1 MPYGEW
7 KAKYQTP
14 ASAEQLAAFDSN
26 KPAD

>member
-7 KAKYQTP
+7 KDRYQTP
-14 ASAEQLAAFDSN
+14 ATPEQLAAFDRN